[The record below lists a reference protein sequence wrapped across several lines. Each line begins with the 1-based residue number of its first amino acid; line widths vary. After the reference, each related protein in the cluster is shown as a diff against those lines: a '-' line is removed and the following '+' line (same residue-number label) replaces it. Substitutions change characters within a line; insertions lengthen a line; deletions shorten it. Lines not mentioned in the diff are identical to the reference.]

1 MPGHSA
7 VVRNIAAPPVFAPV
21 RKTAADYRH
30 IQPVTSR
37 ISTVSADSVSPH
49 GTTEIQ
55 ASWVTQAGGATTTT
69 GAAPTPSA
77 QQ

>member
-1 MPGHSA
+1 MPAYSA

-21 RKTAADYRH
+21 RKTAADYRY

-37 ISTVSADSVSPH
+37 TSTVSADSVSPH

-55 ASWVTQAGGATTTT
+55 ASWVT
-69 GAAPTPSA
+69 
-77 QQ
+77 